1 MTRGRTKVPAPL
13 AGLLRSEWD
22 TVIYQSGL
30 SHDDQIILIRCVC
43 EQIPQIDVAIELDLC
58 RNTVATRLRS
68 ALAKAEQT
76 AKKLNI
82 Q

>member
-1 MTRGRTKVPAPL
+1 MARGRTKVPAPL

-22 TVIYQSGL
+22 NVIYQSGL
-30 SHDDQIILIRCVC
+30 SHDDHIILIRCAF
-43 EQIPQIDVAIELDLC
+43 EQIAQIDVAIELDIC